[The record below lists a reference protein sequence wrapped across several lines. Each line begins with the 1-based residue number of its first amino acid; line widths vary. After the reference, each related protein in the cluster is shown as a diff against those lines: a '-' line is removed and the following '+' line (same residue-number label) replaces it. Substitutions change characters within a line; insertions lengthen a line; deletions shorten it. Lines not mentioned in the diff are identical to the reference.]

1 MLNRLRRLRWRPLAF
16 EALLLAVLVTA
27 VSLWQARGL
36 PEGTAPELAA
46 TDSAGR
52 PVDLAGLTAAG
63 QPALVVFW
71 ASWCP
76 VCAAEADNL
85 AAIARDRAVIT
96 VAMQSGNAAAVNQ
109 HLQEHGLNF
118 AAIPDPDATIAGR
131 WRIRGVPAHFVIDGN
146 GRIRF
151 RVVGYATEWGLRARL
166 WWAEHVTG

>member
-1 MLNRLRRLRWRPLAF
+1 MLNRLRRLRWRPLAL
-16 EALLLAVLVTA
+16 EALLLAALVAA
-27 VSLWQARGL
+27 VSFWQARGL

-52 PVDLAGLTAAG
+52 PVDLAGLAAAG
-63 QPALVVFW
+63 RPVLVAFW
-71 ASWCP
+71 ASWCS

-85 AAIARDRAVIT
+85 AAVARDHAVIT
-96 VAMQSGNAAAVNQ
+96 VAMQSGNAAAVSQ

-118 AAIPDPDATIAGR
+118 AAIADADAAIAGR

-151 RVVGYATEWGLRARL
+151 RVIGYATEWGLRARL
-166 WWAEHVTG
+166 WWAGHVPG